1 MADAQTETTNG
12 TKPRK
17 TARRRTSARKRVAK
31 RSTLAALNG
40 NTRQMLEDGAG
51 RAYRG
56 ASSAYSQGRR
66 MAKRAYAAA
75 GNAMHDMKM
84 PGRSDITNFAEQN
97 PLILGA
103 VGLGLGVVIGTLL
116 PRYSSMMPSM
126 PAMSQTR
133 ASGGGGRRPARKAAR
148 KR

>member
-1 MADAQTETTNG
+1 MADTQTETTNG

-17 TARRRTSARKRVAK
+17 TARRKTTAKKRVAK
-31 RSTLAALNG
+31 RSAVAALNG
-40 NTRQMLEDGAG
+40 NPRQILEDGAG

-56 ASSAYSQGRR
+56 ATSAYKQGRR

-103 VGLGLGVVIGTLL
+103 VGLGLGVVLGTLL

-126 PAMSQTR
+126 PALSRTQ
-133 ASGGGGRRPARKAAR
+133 ASGGGRRPARKAAR